1 MSEEELEAEAEAE
14 SLPRRLP
21 LVALVGRPNV
31 GKSTLFNRF
40 VGERRAVVEDRAG
53 TTRDRLIGIV
63 EWNGM
68 RFRVVDTGGMQ
79 PAVGDPIEIGVQDQA
94 RIAVGAADLILLLV
108 DAATGPNPGDAE
120 VAQLLRRSG
129 KPIILVAN
137 KADNIERD
145 RAAQEFSILGFD
157 RLHTVSAQHGIGSG
171 DLLDVI
177 VERLEALPADA
188 GSAYVEGEV
197 TVAIVGRPN
206 VGKSSLLNKLIGS
219 ERTVVSAVAGTTRD
233 AIDETLLHAGRQI
246 TLVDTAGIRK
256 RGKVASGPS
265 ADKWATVRSVR
276 ALDRADVALLLIDA
290 STGLQAQDLHI
301 AGSVI
306 DAGKGLVLVLNK
318 WDLIEKDGFTFDEI
332 EGKLRRQAPFLD
344 FAPLVSISAVTG
356 LRATKVLDAA
366 VAAADARNL
375 RIPTGV
381 LNRLIAEAVARQ
393 EPAHSGS
400 KRPKILYAAQASTPP
415 PTFVVFARNAAQVH
429 FTWQRFLEN
438 QIREKY
444 PLMGTPI
451 RIVVRE
457 REAEEGR
464 ERGRTSKSAKRAPA
478 KAKPASRA

>member
-1 MSEEELEAEAEAE
+1 
-14 SLPRRLP
+14 
-21 LVALVGRPNV
+21 
-31 GKSTLFNRF
+31 
-40 VGERRAVVEDRAG
+40 
-53 TTRDRLIGIV
+53 
-63 EWNGM
+63 
-68 RFRVVDTGGMQ
+68 
-79 PAVGDPIEIGVQDQA
+79 
-94 RIAVGAADLILLLV
+94 
-108 DAATGPNPGDAE
+108 
-120 VAQLLRRSG
+120 
-129 KPIILVAN
+129 
-137 KADNIERD
+137 
-145 RAAQEFSILGFD
+145 
-157 RLHTVSAQHGIGSG
+157 VSAQHGIGSG

-177 VERLEALPADA
+177 VERLEALPEDA
-188 GSAYVEGEV
+188 GAAYVEGEV

-464 ERGRTSKSAKRAPA
+464 ERGRSARSTKRAPA
-478 KAKPASRA
+478 KAKPAARAGAPSAFSAQAHGGLPSHSSGARSRGRVAKHQSSNYLPARPMMRRSCAAPASTRDASPASPCPWQSTSSAPPTPSPRCVPKTPS

>member
-1 MSEEELEAEAEAE
+1 MSTREGDETQ
-14 SLPRRLP
+14 RRIP

-53 TTRDRLIGIV
+53 TTRDRLIGLV
-63 EWNGM
+63 EWNGV
-68 RFRVVDTGGMQ
+68 RFRVVDTGGIQ
-79 PAVGDPIEIGVQDQA
+79 PAAGDPIEIGVQDQA
-94 RIAVGAADLILLLV
+94 QIAVGAADLILLLV
-108 DAATGPNPGDAE
+108 DAAAGPNPGDAE
-120 VAQLLRRSG
+120 VARLLRRSG
-129 KPIILVAN
+129 KPIMLVAN

-145 RAAQEFSILGFD
+145 RGAQEFASLGFD

-171 DLLDVI
+171 DLLDVV
-177 VERLEALPADA
+177 VERLRSLPEDA
-188 GSAYVEGEV
+188 GSAFVEGEV

-206 VGKSSLLNKLIGS
+206 VGKSSLLNKLTGV
-219 ERTVVSAVAGTTRD
+219 ERTVVSPLAGTTRD
-233 AIDETLLHAGRQI
+233 AIDETLQHAGRQI
-246 TLVDTAGIRK
+246 TLVDTAGIRR

-290 STGLQAQDLHI
+290 SEGLQAQDLHI

-306 DAGKGLVLVLNK
+306 ESGKGLVLVLNK
-318 WDLIEKDGFTFDEI
+318 WDLVEKDGFTFDEF
-332 EGKLRRQAPFLD
+332 EGRLRRQAPFLD
-344 FAPLVSISAVTG
+344 FAPLVSVSAMTG

-375 RIPTGV
+375 RIPTGI
-381 LNRLIAEAVARQ
+381 LNRLVAEAVARQ
-393 EPAHSGS
+393 EPAHRGS
-400 KRPKILYAAQASTPP
+400 KRPKILYAAQAATPP

-438 QIREKY
+438 QIRDRY
-444 PLMGTPI
+444 PLTGTPI

-457 REAEEGR
+457 REAEAGHQ
-464 ERGRTSKSAKRAPA
+464 RGRSARSARRTTPKSKPLSQA
-478 KAKPASRA
+478 

>member
-14 SLPRRLP
+14 SSPRRLP

-94 RIAVGAADLILLLV
+94 RIAVDAADLILLLV

-145 RAAQEFSILGFD
+145 RAAQEFSALGFD

-177 VERLEALPADA
+177 VERLEALPEDA
-188 GSAYVEGEV
+188 GSAYVE
-197 TVAIVGRPN
+197 
-206 VGKSSLLNKLIGS
+206 
-219 ERTVVSAVAGTTRD
+219 AGTTRD

-381 LNRLIAEAVARQ
+381 LNRLVAEAVARQ

-438 QIREKY
+438 QIRDKY

-451 RIVVRE
+451 RVVVRE

-464 ERGRTSKSAKRAPA
+464 ERGRSSKPTKRAPA
-478 KAKPASRA
+478 KAKPATRA

>member
-1 MSEEELEAEAEAE
+1 MSMGDGASE
-14 SLPRRLP
+14 SQATSRRLP

-63 EWNGM
+63 EWNGL

-79 PAVGDPIEIGVQDQA
+79 PAAGDPIEIGVQDQA
-94 RIAVGAADLILLLV
+94 RIAVDAADLILLLV
-108 DAATGPNPGDAE
+108 DAAAGPIPGDAE

-129 KPIILVAN
+129 KPIILVVN
-137 KADNIERD
+137 KADNLERD
-145 RAAQEFSILGFD
+145 SAAQEFSSLGFE
-157 RLHTVSAQHGIGSG
+157 RLHTVSAQHGLGAG

-177 VERLEALPADA
+177 VERLGALPTEA
-188 GSAYVEGEV
+188 GSLYLEGEV

-206 VGKSSLLNKLIGS
+206 VGKSSLLNKLVGS
-219 ERTVVSAVAGTTRD
+219 DRTVVSAVAGTTRD

-306 DAGKGLVLVLNK
+306 EAGKGLVLVLNK

-332 EGKLRRQAPFLD
+332 EGKIRRQAPFLD

-356 LRATKVLDAA
+356 LRAVKVLDAA
-366 VAAADARNL
+366 VAAADARQL

-381 LNRLIAEAVARQ
+381 LNRLVAEAVSRQ

-400 KRPKILYAAQASTPP
+400 KRPKILYAAQAATPP

-429 FTWQRFLEN
+429 FTWQRYLEN
-438 QIREKY
+438 QIRDRY

-464 ERGRTSKSAKRAPA
+464 ERGRTSVATKRSAP
-478 KAKPASRA
+478 KAKPATRA